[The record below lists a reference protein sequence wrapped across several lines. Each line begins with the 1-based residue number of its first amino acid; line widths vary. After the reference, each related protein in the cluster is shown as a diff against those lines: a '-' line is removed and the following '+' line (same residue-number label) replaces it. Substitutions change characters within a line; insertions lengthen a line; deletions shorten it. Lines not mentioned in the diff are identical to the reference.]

1 VGFGVAVQ
9 QGGLERRHWSRDKI
23 GLPVDGEDDLGDVG
37 GRVIDERY
45 AGGDAAGAVDDFL
58 AAVGAQQ
65 WRENI
70 ERRIPGAVEQAEREA
85 ANFFEVELPVVGG
98 FTFGPEQA
106 AAISAPVLSIVGSLS
121 GPM

>member
-9 QGGLERRHWSRDKI
+9 QGGLERRQWSRDKI
-23 GLPVDGEDDLGDVG
+23 GIPVDGEDDLGDVG

-65 WRENI
+65 WRSLRSA
-70 ERRIPGAVEQAEREA
+70 RRVRW
-85 ANFFEVELPVVGG
+85 V
-98 FTFGPEQA
+98 
-106 AAISAPVLSIVGSLS
+106 SAGVRPACDPRSLRAFS
-121 GPM
+121 RTG